1 MSTKTAL
8 APIVKT
14 RFAQRIT
21 RNGLTKSRECWA
33 AETTDGLW
41 DFEREDSPGTPWLV
55 YHLPSC
61 RDGSYAMPVHL
72 TGTLRACREYVA
84 AGHAQASLERLQAH
98 ERGEHNA
105 ARDSW
110 CGRC

>member
-1 MSTKTAL
+1 MRGMNSFVLAAVAGVAL
-8 APIVKT
+8 AAAALGAE
-14 RFAQRIT
+14 AQT
-21 RNGLTKSRECWA
+21 G
-33 AETTDGLW
+33 DGLW
-41 DFEREDSPGTPWLV
+41 AFEREDSPGTPWLV